1 MAIVD
6 LGVITAERLIND
18 EVLQKAITAEVRE
31 RAQAEANLLNEAVI
45 SKADMHGDLEL
56 VIPGIDAASVHE
68 DVGEGQV
75 VSLTNAKMSS
85 KVLELKK
92 HTGVIALTD
101 EAVIRSG
108 AHGINAIDLQMRQ
121 IEYGLANL
129 IDKQIVEALK
139 ETPQGG
145 TPITFATD
153 NIYDAFAEA
162 ETKIEKDITAI
173 VCSPQCRTKIF
184 SNVNKV
190 SFTGSSPANPYVG
203 TVLPG
208 ANVPIIASRAVTS
221 NDMFFVSSKLDA
233 VIFGEGAPI
242 RRVWDD
248 AAAGTTNMRIDNFTG
263 ALSNYWQT
271 AGNES
276 AAVVR
281 TSWV

>member
-18 EVLQKAITAEVRE
+18 EVLQKAIAAEVRE

-45 SKADMHGDLEL
+45 SRADMHGDLEL

-75 VSLTNAKMSS
+75 VSLTNAKMTS
-85 KVLELKK
+85 KTLELKK

-129 IDKQIVEALK
+129 IDKQIVGALN
-139 ETPQGG
+139 ETPQTG
-145 TPITFATD
+145 TKITFSSG
-153 NIYDAFAEA
+153 NIYDTLAEA
-162 ETKIEKDITAI
+162 EEKIEKDITAI

-190 SFTGSSPANPYVG
+190 AYTGSTPSNPHVG
-203 TVLPG
+203 TILPG
-208 ANVPIIASRAVTS
+208 ANLPIIASRAVTT
-221 NDMFFVSSKLDA
+221 DYMYFVSSKLDA

-271 AGNES
+271 ASNQS
-276 AAVVR
+276 AAVVK
-281 TSWV
+281 TEWE